1 MRRVTCL
8 LAISAGLV
16 LALGDGLAAGPVDD
30 PGFVKAFSCSACH
43 GPGGASPSD
52 TVPILAGMP
61 AAYFRKAL
69 EDYAGGKRVSPEM
82 EAYARLVIQL
92 GLDDLA
98 GYFARQAFRPST
110 TGVDP
115 PAVARGR
122 AASAECAVCHGNTGR
137 GDPAKLIPALAGQPP
152 GYLRNQMLLFKRD
165 QRSPGDAHL
174 KAMKTLMRT
183 IPDETLSDLAAYYSS
198 LR

>member
-1 MRRVTCL
+1 MRLVTRL
-8 LAISAGLV
+8 LAGSTGLV
-16 LALGDGLAAGPVDD
+16 LALAGLAAAGPLDD
-30 PGFVKAFSCSACH
+30 PGFAKAFGCSACH
-43 GPGGASPSD
+43 GLGGLSPSD
-52 TVPILAGMP
+52 TMPILAGMP
-61 AAYFRKAL
+61 APYFKKAIQ
-69 EDYAGGKRVSPEM
+69 DYAGGKRVSPEM

-110 TGVDP
+110 MGVDP

-122 AASAECAVCHGNTGR
+122 AASAECEVCHGSTGR
-137 GDPAKLIPALAGQPP
+137 GDPAKLIPSLAGQPS

-183 IPDETLSDLAAYYSS
+183 IPDETLRDLAAYYSS